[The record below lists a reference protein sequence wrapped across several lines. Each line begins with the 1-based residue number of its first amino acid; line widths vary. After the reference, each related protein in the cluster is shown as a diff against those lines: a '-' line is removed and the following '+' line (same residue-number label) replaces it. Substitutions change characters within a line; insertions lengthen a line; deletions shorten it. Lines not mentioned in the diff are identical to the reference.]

1 MYNAIKKNKI
11 LRNKFKQVRDLYFE
25 KYKILMK
32 KMEDDTNRWEDR
44 IRTNNFKIS
53 VEPQQKLG

>member
-32 KMEDDTNRWEDR
+32 KMEDDTNRWED
-44 IRTNNFKIS
+44 IPYS
-53 VEPQQKLG
+53 

>member
-1 MYNAIKKNKI
+1 MYNCIKKNKI

-32 KMEDDTNRWEDR
+32 KMEGDTNRWED
-44 IRTNNFKIS
+44 IPYS
-53 VEPQQKLG
+53 